1 MRAIIYILI
10 LLYST
15 PIIANESINIK
26 EFDLNKETVCLIQ
39 TIYFEARGEDFI
51 GQLGVATVVME
62 RVDNKKFPNTIC
74 KVVKHGRYWKGNPV
88 RNKCSFSYWC
98 DGKSEKMYDHESFE
112 AAIEI
117 SYLIMQGV
125 RLGTV
130 KGATHYH
137 AYYVKPRWSYK
148 MNHMFTTGKHL
159 FYKEK
164 K

>member
-1 MRAIIYILI
+1 MLNDKLFWFIIITL
-10 LLYST
+10 T
-15 PIIANESINIK
+15 CFHTFAKADQIN
-26 EFDLNKETVCLIQ
+26 CLVEAV
-39 TIYFEARGEDFI
+39 YHEARSERFMA
-51 GQLGVATVVME
+51 QLSVANVVLQ
-62 RVDNKKFPNTIC
+62 RVTDRRFPNTIC
-74 KVVKHGRYWKGNPV
+74 KVVHQGKYNRRGQPI
-88 RNKCSFSYWC
+88 RNKCMFSYWC
-98 DGKSEKMYDHESFE
+98 DGKSERMYDHESFE